1 MLPKTSTTN
10 KTAAETAR
18 ASDAIAEAPGRSSI
32 NARVELME
40 LQMTELKDAV
50 VNLTKSIERLSN
62 GSTELS
68 VEALSKGLTDLKLAP
83 QARSTVS
90 APARD
95 PRVDSQHGS
104 AAMVTLDKLR
114 HSRMAGF
121 TMFSLVN
128 VIDPENPLGI
138 SYDLVYDPVGSSK
151 ISSLFLAPLKTSDDI
166 IRWKSSVKQMLL
178 ACGLT
183 LNEMTG
189 TSKKLDGQA
198 RLVIYA
204 VKLKIIESLSSTL
217 QELITNLDT
226 REATPISLN
235 QTVTTVLKLFTPIPF
250 NTISLRKDI
259 LSLTLSLGM
268 SNEEIDEFFIQAN
281 SIITKLE
288 MNEHLNYDGASIIRE
303 FVSHW
308 VSDEKT
314 LLTFYSDYV
323 NFTDHKEQDYFYLI
337 NNLKKYIQE
346 ASITRRALS
355 QVFYASTP
363 KQGKSSNK
371 MARYK
376 PTTRTKTKYRSST
389 RRQFDEYPT
398 ISKAKNLKNHSKKRQ
413 RRKWYSK
420 YESDSDE
427 ANNAFAVDTFE
438 SSDSTSDS
446 SELFRDAAGMQH
458 SQSDKESEAG
468 SDESITDPTTSA
480 YIASFARHNH

>member
-1 MLPKTSTTN
+1 MPPKTSTTN
-10 KTAAETAR
+10 KSSAETAR
-18 ASDAIAEAPGRSSI
+18 ASDACAETPGRSSI

-40 LQMTELKDAV
+40 LQMTEIKDAV

-83 QARSTVS
+83 QAPSTVS
-90 APARD
+90 APTRD
-95 PRVDSQHGS
+95 TRVDSQHGS

-138 SYDLVYDPVGSSK
+138 SSDLVYDPVGSSK

-183 LNEMTG
+183 LNEMKG
-189 TSKKLDGQA
+189 SSQKLDGQA

-204 VKLKIIESLSSTL
+204 VKLKIIESLPSTL

-226 REATPISLN
+226 RERRPISLN
-235 QTVTTVLKLFTPIPF
+235 QTVTTVLKFFTPILF

-259 LSLTLSLGM
+259 LSLRLSLGM
-268 SNEEIDEFFIQAN
+268 SNEELDEFFIQAN

-323 NFTDHKEQDYFYLI
+323 NFTDHKDQDYFYLI

-346 ASITRRALS
+346 ASNT
-355 QVFYASTP
+355 
-363 KQGKSSNK
+363 
-371 MARYK
+371 
-376 PTTRTKTKYRSST
+376 
-389 RRQFDEYPT
+389 
-398 ISKAKNLKNHSKKRQ
+398 
-413 RRKWYSK
+413 
-420 YESDSDE
+420 
-427 ANNAFAVDTFE
+427 
-438 SSDSTSDS
+438 
-446 SELFRDAAGMQH
+446 
-458 SQSDKESEAG
+458 
-468 SDESITDPTTSA
+468 
-480 YIASFARHNH
+480 